1 MQHRGGRWVA
11 ALCALIVAGAVGGEA
26 LAQAPAGKLFPLR
39 VSQQPQRWALEWYIA
54 SKKGWWEKMGL
65 QPTMST
71 FASGAPQV
79 AAGAAG
85 SWDVGGA
92 GSIPAALGGGRYK
105 LQTIAIADEEAA
117 IITIMATKDKADEY
131 VKNPALLKGKTIPV
145 PFNSTGHWGAKVCLE
160 KKFKLKSGE
169 YTLVNLSPAEINAAI
184 SSGRY
189 DVTEAW
195 APNTYQLDATIG
207 ARVICTGREVGLP
220 ITSNVFAHPQ
230 FAKEHPDI
238 VAKYLAIYLRAV
250 AWERA
255 HPKETEQ
262 YLGEFFTSQGV
273 NIPPKY
279 LPQELHDRPAFTLKE
294 QLELFKGAAQG
305 KSKAGAWMNQV
316 GEFMKSVGTFS
327 KVPDPKDYVTDKY
340 LLMIERDP
348 ALKKFAEDTGD

>member
-1 MQHRGGRWVA
+1 MKRDGNRIMALVLVLGCLA
-11 ALCALIVAGAVGGEA
+11 ATAGPAF
-26 LAQAPAGKLFPLR
+26 AQGAPFVLR

-54 SKKGWWEKMGL
+54 SKKGWWEKIGL
-65 QPTMST
+65 QPMMST

-92 GSIPAALGGGRYK
+92 GSIPAMLGAGRYK

-117 IITIMATKDKADEY
+117 IITIMATKDKAAAY
-131 VKNPALLKGKTIPV
+131 LKNHALLKGKTIPV
-145 PFNSTGHWGAKVCLE
+145 PLNSTGHFGAAGCLT
-160 KKFKLKSGE
+160 KKFGLKRDDWKF
-169 YTLVNLSPAEINAAI
+169 VNLSPAEINAAI
-184 SSGRY
+184 SSDQY

-195 APNTYQLDATIG
+195 APNTYQLESTIG
-207 ARVICTGREVGLP
+207 ARVICTGKEVGLP
-220 ITSNVFAHPQ
+220 ITSNLFAHPQ

-238 VAKYLAIYLRAV
+238 VAKFLALYLRAI

-262 YLGEFFTSQGV
+262 YLGEFFKSQGV
-273 NIPPKY
+273 NIPDKY
-279 LPQELHDRPAFTLKE
+279 LAQELHDRPAFTLQE
-294 QLELFKGAAQG
+294 QLKLFKGASTG
-305 KSKAGAWMNQV
+305 KSEAGDWMNQV

-327 KVPDPKDYVTDKY
+327 RVPDPKDYLTDKF
-340 LLMIERDP
+340 LLTIDKDP